1 MSEQL
6 KIVGVFEDKITKQ
19 MKILGSGVKNL
30 TKDYDELSH
39 KLQELSSTADK
50 TSKKQ
55 LRGLAKV
62 SAALEKQQKMY
73 RGLQRAALSASLSIL
88 FTGFAIRRFTDKAFR
103 GMFQTMQ
110 QAVGDTHRFS
120 VATNQLRANWE
131 FLKFTL
137 MDALMQSGLFDW
149 VVGKL
154 ISLIRWVA
162 NLDDKWHKFIVIGL
176 ATAAAL
182 GTAFII
188 LGQAGL
194 FIVGNI
200 LHIVSAVKWLWKIGV
215 VAFKGVA
222 AAVSAVS
229 WPVIALIAL
238 FALIVAGIIFVAK
251 RWDLVVNGMKI
262 VWNWLVMNM
271 QGAFQ
276 GMVNWVISGIN
287 NILKAYNWVARKIGR
302 DELGLLGE
310 YTGMESRMDARGDTL
325 WRLDAER
332 TAMQAERTGGTTIN
346 NYDIDNNIEAQS
358 ADMGVTEMDRALSDY
373 FDRSVGSTY

>member
-1 MSEQL
+1 MSERLWIDAVL
-6 KIVGVFEDKITKQ
+6 KDRVTQPLNRISERMEKLISLMEKRANVAQKAQEKE
-19 MKILGSGVKNL
+19 L
-30 TKDYDELSH
+30 TGLQRLSA
-39 KLQELSSTADK
+39 Q
-50 TSKKQ
+50 
-55 LRGLAKV
+55 
-62 SAALEKQQKMY
+62 LEKQQKLY
-73 RGLQRAALSASLSIL
+73 RGLQRAMLATALSIL
-88 FTGFAIRRFTDKAFR
+88 FTGFAIRRLTDKAFR

-154 ISLIRWVA
+154 VSLIQWVA
-162 NLDDKWHKFIVIGL
+162 GLDDKWKVLIVKVMAALAVIGTVFIFVGQGILLL
-176 ATAAAL
+176 A
-182 GTAFII
+182 
-188 LGQAGL
+188 
-194 FIVGNI
+194 GNI
-200 LHIVSAVKWLWKIGV
+200 TAIIKVFGFLGKVVGGLWKLGV
-215 VAFKGVA
+215 LAFKGIGA
-222 AAVSAVS
+222 AIAAVS
-229 WPVIALIAL
+229 WPVIALIA
-238 FALIVAGIIFVAK
+238 AVVAIVGGLYFLLKHWKLVTNFLKILWNHVVIF
-251 RWDLVVNGMKI
+251 
-262 VWNWLVMNM
+262 M

-358 ADMGVTEMDRALSDY
+358 ADMGVTEMDRAMSDY
-373 FDRSVGSTY
+373 FDRTVGSTY